1 MITQQ
6 GGHLQLGPGP
16 GGGTRAQLWLP
27 KTKKIDFPT
36 RLLAASSS
44 LPVKQRTALVVEA
57 DEQIRAFL
65 TLTLTSLN
73 FKVFSAADGQAGL
86 DLYLKQSVYLDLI
99 LSELVLP
106 VLSGHR
112 FLQRLYQTNPHQPVL
127 ILSAFTEAE
136 PHRQFLADKPWV
148 TLTKPFSLAQVKTAI
163 QQSVSASRPFTER
176 MNETPK
182 PWAQS

>member
-1 MITQQ
+1 MIMRQ
-6 GGHLQLGPGP
+6 GGYLQLGPGP
-16 GGGTRAQLWLP
+16 GRGTRARLWLP
-27 KTKKIDFPT
+27 NTEKINFQT
-36 RLLAASSS
+36 RLSTASAS

-86 DLYLKQSVYLDLI
+86 DLYLKQAVYLDLI

-112 FLQRLYQTNPHQPVL
+112 FLQRLYQTNPRQAVL
-127 ILSAFTEAE
+127 ILSAFTASE
-136 PHRQFLADKPWV
+136 PHRQFLSDKPWT

-163 QQSVSASRPFTER
+163 KQSVSASIPLTKRV
-176 MNETPK
+176 NEPSE